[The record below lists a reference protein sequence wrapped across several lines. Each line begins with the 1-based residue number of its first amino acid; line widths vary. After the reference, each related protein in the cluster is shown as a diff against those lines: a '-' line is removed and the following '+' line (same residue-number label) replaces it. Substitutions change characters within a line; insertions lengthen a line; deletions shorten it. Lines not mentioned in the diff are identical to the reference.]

1 MKSNEFKKMLDDAL
15 KPVVKTQKEH
25 TKTLESHTKTL
36 ESHTK
41 TLESHTKTL
50 ESHTKTLESVTKTL
64 ILLNSSVASVKAT
77 LREHSETLGS
87 LNSSVLNIETTNAV
101 YGDMYKINNDN
112 SKKLE
117 KRFITLEDN
126 AEIEAPTDCLS
137 TSSKRSLTP
146 TKPISTF
153 FSSLPI
159 ACNN

>member
-1 MKSNEFKKMLDDAL
+1 MKPNEFKKMLDDAL
-15 KPVVKTQKEH
+15 KPVVKTQKE
-25 TKTLESHTKTL
+25 
-36 ESHTK
+36 
-41 TLESHTKTL
+41 HTKTL

-117 KRFITLEDN
+117 KRVITLEDN
-126 AEIEAPTDCLS
+126 AGIEAPPE
-137 TSSKRSLTP
+137 LTLR
-146 TKPISTF
+146 KVQ
-153 FSSLPI
+153 
-159 ACNN
+159 